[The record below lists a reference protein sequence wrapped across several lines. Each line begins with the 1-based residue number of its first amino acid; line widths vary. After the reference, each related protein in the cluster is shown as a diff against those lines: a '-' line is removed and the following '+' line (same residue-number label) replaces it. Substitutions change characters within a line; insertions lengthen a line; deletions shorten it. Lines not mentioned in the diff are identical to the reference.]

1 MRNLIQRHPLIALF
15 GLIYLFGWIILIP
28 SALDSQGWLPFHLPG
43 AFSTL
48 AGWAPGLAAIIVTAA
63 TGGRAAVKE
72 LFRRFLIMRVSPVWY
87 VVALFGMAGAML
99 AGVGLFTLSG
109 GTAVI
114 PAASGPA
121 SSVAIVFVVT
131 VLLGVVL
138 NTEEIAWRGVALPRL
153 QAAYGALGASLI
165 LAVPEGFLHLPLF
178 LQKDV
183 AFFQNV
189 GIPAFM
195 LFSFALT
202 VLYTWI
208 FNNTRGS
215 LLIVTLL
222 HASQNAWA
230 NLLSDDQAAPFY
242 WTVGLLVAVAIAVV
256 AVFGSARLVRGPVAA
271 LSPT

>member
-1 MRNLIQRHPLIALF
+1 MVQ
-15 GLIYLFGWIILIP
+15 
-28 SALDSQGWLPFHLPG
+28 
-43 AFSTL
+43 
-48 AGWAPGLAAIIVTAA
+48 
-63 TGGRAAVKE
+63 
-72 LFRRFLIMRVSPVWY
+72 
-87 VVALFGMAGAML
+87 
-99 AGVGLFTLSG
+99 
-109 GTAVI
+109 
-114 PAASGPA
+114 
-121 SSVAIVFVVT
+121 
-131 VLLGVVL
+131 LGVIL
-138 NTEEIAWRGVALPRL
+138 MTDEIACRGVTRTQL
-153 QAAYGALGASLI
+153 QAWSGALGASLV

-230 NLLSDDQAAPFY
+230 ILLSDDQAAPFY
-242 WTVGLLVAVAIAVV
+242 WTVALLVAVAIAVV
-256 AVFGSARLVRGPVAA
+256 AVFGSARLVRGPVPA

>member
-1 MRNLIQRHPLIALF
+1 M
-15 GLIYLFGWIILIP
+15 
-28 SALDSQGWLPFHLPG
+28 
-43 AFSTL
+43 
-48 AGWAPGLAAIIVTAA
+48 
-63 TGGRAAVKE
+63 
-72 LFRRFLIMRVSPVWY
+72 
-87 VVALFGMAGAML
+87 
-99 AGVGLFTLSG
+99 
-109 GTAVI
+109 
-114 PAASGPA
+114 
-121 SSVAIVFVVT
+121 
-131 VLLGVVL
+131 
-138 NTEEIAWRGVALPRL
+138 
-153 QAAYGALGASLI
+153 
-165 LAVPEGFLHLPLF
+165 PEGFLHLPLF

-256 AVFGSARLVRGPVAA
+256 AVFGSARLVRGPVPT